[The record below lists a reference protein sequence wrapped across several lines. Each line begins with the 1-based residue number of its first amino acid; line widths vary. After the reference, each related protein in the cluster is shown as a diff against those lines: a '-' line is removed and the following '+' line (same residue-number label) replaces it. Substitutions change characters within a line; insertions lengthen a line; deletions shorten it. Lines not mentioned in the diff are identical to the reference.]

1 MLITLLRHANAED
14 RSLTV
19 ADEKRILT
27 EKGIKQSKR
36 VADFCESKQLLPEIL
51 LSSPLTRAE
60 QTAKIVQKNL
70 KACPEVTLVTWLE
83 NGTPLKVVVAELGK
97 LAEQQLD
104 NIWLVGHEP
113 DFSELIAYLLQSKG
127 DHFSIK
133 KASLTSLDVCFTGT
147 PTARLLWSIPCSLIT

>member
-1 MLITLLRHANAED
+1 MLITLLRHASAED
-14 RSLTV
+14 RSVTL

-36 VADFCESKQLLPEIL
+36 VASFCQSRQLLPETL
-51 LSSPLTRAE
+51 LSSPLLRAE
-60 QTAKIVQKNL
+60 QTAQIVQSNL
-70 KACPEVTLVTWLE
+70 TTCPKVTTVNWLE
-83 NGTPLKVVVAELGK
+83 NGTPVKVVIAELGK
-97 LAEQQLD
+97 LAEQHLD

-133 KASLTSLDVCFTGT
+133 KASITCLDVCFTET